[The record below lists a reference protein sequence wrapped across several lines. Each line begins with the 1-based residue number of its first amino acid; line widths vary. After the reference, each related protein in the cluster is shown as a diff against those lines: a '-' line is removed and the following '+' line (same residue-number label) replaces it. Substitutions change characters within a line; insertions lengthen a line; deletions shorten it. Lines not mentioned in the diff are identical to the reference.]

1 MRLLKALL
9 KVILFMLPL
18 WVLLVLFINPIYIM
32 YAVCALLVIQGIT
45 GVIVI
50 IMEAYLQS

>member
-18 WVLLVLFINPIYIM
+18 WVLLVLFINPTYIM